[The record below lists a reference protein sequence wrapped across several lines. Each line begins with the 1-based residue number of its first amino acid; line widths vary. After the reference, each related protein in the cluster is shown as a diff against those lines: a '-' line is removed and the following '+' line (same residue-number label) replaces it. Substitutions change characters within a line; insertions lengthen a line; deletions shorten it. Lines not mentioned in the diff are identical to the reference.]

1 MSISQQKESRF
12 TNIAH
17 IISAMVLAF
26 SLICTGCG
34 STKKSLAE
42 STNALAGQDA
52 SYDKMGKTYYHLRKN
67 KEEIL
72 KTNKKDIAYVNALL
86 KETPFDLKSISVYSP
101 LVLNYQKD
109 GRSFQ
114 MVNELDEFLEKGYK
128 NQKRYTAI
136 VQERNPESASELIT
150 KKDGV
155 YVSHHAIIDFYTIK
169 PDKMGNFSSIENT
182 NYTHFEPPLDKE
194 HLAYIIPKYNLLI
207 ADRPYFLARNYY
219 YIDINS
225 YPQKHLYVLIDA
237 RDVVNGIKNNT
248 FPFRHEIG
256 IEIMSGLI
264 RFMEDLPLIN
274 GYEVK
279 RARAINKRRFWVIP
293 DKVAYGVSTNG
304 RYIDI
309 SDIQPQYIR
318 GYKMYQ
324 IDAVDDF
331 VNHSIGF
338 KHESA
343 FRSSTFTLIIPEN
356 NKNDWNKFYQNEFS
370 PLTNDNAKIV
380 KILVENHQL

>member
-114 MVNELDEFLEKGYK
+114 MVNELDEFLEKDTK
-128 NQKRYTAI
+128 I
-136 VQERNPESASELIT
+136 
-150 KKDGV
+150 KKD
-155 YVSHHAIIDFYTIK
+155 
-169 PDKMGNFSSIENT
+169 
-182 NYTHFEPPLDKE
+182 
-194 HLAYIIPKYNLLI
+194 
-207 ADRPYFLARNYY
+207 
-219 YIDINS
+219 
-225 YPQKHLYVLIDA
+225 
-237 RDVVNGIKNNT
+237 
-248 FPFRHEIG
+248 
-256 IEIMSGLI
+256 
-264 RFMEDLPLIN
+264 
-274 GYEVK
+274 
-279 RARAINKRRFWVIP
+279 
-293 DKVAYGVSTNG
+293 
-304 RYIDI
+304 
-309 SDIQPQYIR
+309 IQQ
-318 GYKMYQ
+318 
-324 IDAVDDF
+324 
-331 VNHSIGF
+331 
-338 KHESA
+338 
-343 FRSSTFTLIIPEN
+343 
-356 NKNDWNKFYQNEFS
+356 
-370 PLTNDNAKIV
+370 
-380 KILVENHQL
+380 